1 MIFATMLALAA
12 VQTAPM
18 TPLGRWTVDYRPDM
32 CLASRPFGAAAN
44 PTLFGLE
51 PSVAMDSEG
60 AMLLIVS
67 PDSRG
72 GGVRRGK
79 ATIALSSGEKQALDY
94 VSWPLKN
101 TPGQRA
107 FEVTVDSDFM
117 SKFDQ
122 STGLS
127 IGAGKET
134 FALETGPF
142 SRVLGAMK
150 TCNDNLLRS
159 WGIDPAARAVPV
171 RNPGGWFTDND
182 YPAAARSRGAIGRV
196 VAIVTAGPDGRVKA
210 CRIVN
215 SSKDADLDMA
225 TCDLAKRRGRYK
237 PGADGSFGVLAIRW
251 TMQNG

>member
-1 MIFATMLALAA
+1 MIFAAMLAAA
-12 VQTAPM
+12 ATQTAPI

-44 PTLFGLE
+44 PTFFGLE
-51 PSVAMDSEG
+51 PSVSMDDEG
-60 AMLLIVS
+60 AMLLILS

-79 ATIALSSGEKQALDY
+79 ANVILSSGEKQTLDY
-94 VSWPLKN
+94 LSWVLKSS
-101 TPGQRA
+101 PSQRA

-117 SKFDQ
+117 SKLNR

-127 IGAGKET
+127 INAGKES
-134 FALETGPF
+134 FALATGPF
-142 SRVLGAMK
+142 SHVLAAMK
-150 TCNDNLLRS
+150 TCNDNLLRT
-159 WGIDPAARAVPV
+159 WGINPAARAIPV

-182 YPAAARSRGAIGRV
+182 YPAAARRRGATGRV
-196 VAIVTAGPDGRVKA
+196 VAIVTADADGHVKA

-215 SSKDADLDMA
+215 SSKDADLDKA
-225 TCDLAKRRGRYK
+225 TCDLAKRRGRYQ
-237 PGADGSFGVLAIRW
+237 PGADGSFAVLGIRW